1 MHSKELENIFEYGS
15 TISDT
20 NYNDPILVPVTELRT
35 TSLSTQTFLPSIPTT
50 LLDKTTPSIQTSE
63 LMTYTATVPTTTA
76 TKISPSYGSSS
87 DNHSVMRA
95 SIPKK
100 QIVKDY
106 DQSSF
111 VNSEAVSSESVSSSS
126 EQSPKK
132 KLPSRTVNMVELSY
146 GDFQVLQFP
155 YVDLT
160 WDEAK
165 NFCDNIGMEFHQ
177 SFCFHVKFL
186 FKTLKRWSLT
196 LFQY

>member
-15 TISDT
+15 TLN

-35 TSLSTQTFLPSIPTT
+35 TSLPSTQTFLPSISTT
-50 LLDKTTPSIQTSE
+50 LLDKTTSKTTE
-63 LMTYTATVPTTTA
+63 LITYTTVPTTTA
-76 TKISPSYGSSS
+76 TKITYPTDDSYGSLS
-87 DNHSVMRA
+87 NKQSVMRA

-100 QIVKDY
+100 QIDY

-111 VNSEAVSSESVSSSS
+111 VNSEAVSSESVSSS
-126 EQSPKK
+126 EPKK

-165 NFCDNIGMEFHQ
+165 NFCDNIGIEFHQ
-177 SFCFHVKFL
+177 NL
-186 FKTLKRWSLT
+186 AL
-196 LFQY
+196 

>member
-15 TISDT
+15 TLN

-35 TSLSTQTFLPSIPTT
+35 TSLPSTQTFLPSISTT
-50 LLDKTTPSIQTSE
+50 LLDKSSVPIQTTE
-63 LMTYTATVPTTTA
+63 VITYTTVPTTTA
-76 TKISPSYGSSS
+76 TKITYPTAGSYGSSS
-87 DNHSVMRA
+87 NKQSVMRS

-100 QIVKDY
+100 QIDY

-126 EQSPKK
+126 SEPKK
-132 KLPSRTVNMVELSY
+132 KIPSRTVNMVELSY

-165 NFCDNIGMEFHQ
+165 NFCDNIGIEFHQ
-177 SFCFHVKFL
+177 NL
-186 FKTLKRWSLT
+186 A
-196 LFQY
+196 Y

>member
-15 TISDT
+15 TLN

-35 TSLSTQTFLPSIPTT
+35 TSLPSTQTFLPSISTT
-50 LLDKTTPSIQTSE
+50 LLDKTTSKTTE
-63 LMTYTATVPTTTA
+63 LITYTTVPTTTA
-76 TKISPSYGSSS
+76 TKITYPIDGSYGSSS
-87 DNHSVMRA
+87 NKHSVMRA

-100 QIVKDY
+100 QIDY

-111 VNSEAVSSESVSSSS
+111 VNSEAVSSESVSSS
-126 EQSPKK
+126 EPKK

-165 NFCDNIGMEFHQ
+165 NFCDNIGIEFHQ
-177 SFCFHVKFL
+177 N
-186 FKTLKRWSLT
+186 LT
-196 LFQY
+196 L